1 MKENVH
7 NKTAIAYHIFVHKTQ
22 KGDCG
27 MNILA
32 LIDGMSEEEI
42 GKMILGETNS
52 FICEKAQKL
61 LDSLMEN
68 EIIDFFADA
77 SNATEGNFRNGYYS
91 RTLNTVYGPLT
102 LRVPRDRIGQF
113 KTRFIAPYKRTTD
126 NICEMIQRLY
136 VRGMT
141 EREIVDEINDDFG
154 TSLSRE
160 TVRKTVNKVLKD
172 ALVFNSR
179 VIPDCPIVF
188 LDGTY
193 VPIKRRYDGTAKV
206 EKECVMVALGITKE
220 GEKVILGFYF
230 TPNEGAWS
238 WDDVLADLKSRG
250 LYSTSL
256 FITDGLQGMPEAI
269 QRNFPGARHQLCLVH
284 ETRTICR
291 DIRKSDRKTVAGE
304 FREAYSAGSR
314 DEAEKRLSA
323 FETKWEKTYPNMVR
337 KLRRQADLFTFMDYP
352 KPLWKTIYTSNA
364 IEGFNSKL
372 KRQTRKRILM
382 NSENN
387 AIITI
392 ASCCADYN
400 KNAGRIKLR
409 RFNEMS
415 DDEKNSLLLKN

>member
-1 MKENVH
+1 
-7 NKTAIAYHIFVHKTQ
+7 
-22 KGDCG
+22 
-27 MNILA
+27 MNILS

-42 GKMILGETNS
+42 GKIIVGEVNS
-52 FICEKAQKL
+52 FICEKAQTL
-61 LDSLMEN
+61 LDGLMKN

-113 KTRFIAPYKRTTD
+113 KTKFFVPYKRTTD

-160 TVRKTVNKVLKD
+160 TVRTTVNKVLKE
-172 ALVFNSR
+172 ALDFNKR
-179 VIPDCPIVF
+179 VIPNCPIVF

-193 VPIKRRYDGTAKV
+193 VPIKRRYEGTSKV
-206 EKECVMVALGITKE
+206 EKECVMVALGITEE
-220 GEKVILGFYF
+220 GEKVVLGFYF

-250 LYSTSL
+250 LYSASL
-256 FITDGLQGMPEAI
+256 FVTDGLQGMPEAI
-269 QRNFPGARHQLCLVH
+269 HRNYPKAKHQLCLVH

-291 DIRKSDRKTVAGE
+291 DVRKSDRKTVSGD
-304 FREAYSAGSR
+304 FKNVYSAKDR
-314 DEAEKRLSA
+314 AEAESRLSG
-323 FETKWEKTYPNMVR
+323 FEAKWEKTYPNMVR
-337 KLRRQADLFTFMDYP
+337 KLRKQIDLFTFMDYP
-352 KPLWKTIYTSNA
+352 KLLWKSIYTSNA

-372 KRQTRKRILM
+372 KRLTRKRILM
-382 NSENN
+382 NSEDN
-387 AIITI
+387 AVITI
-392 ASCCADYN
+392 VSCCADYN
-400 KNAGRIKLR
+400 KNAGKIRLR
-409 RFNEMS
+409 KFNDMS
-415 DDEKNSLLLKN
+415 DEEKNSLLLKN